1 MAAIFQIRRGTT
13 DISSSI
19 FDGELYLNKSKN
31 SLQVSIGDGNPI
43 TLVPLN
49 TASVGD
55 IYLNGNITASNAY
68 FSGDVAISGNL
79 FLGNNSSDNIA
90 ALGVFTTNLVPG
102 TTNTYDVGTTSA
114 VWANV
119 YANNVSASSIT
130 GAFSGT
136 IGGINIT
143 TFSQSV
149 DNRLDQLETNTG
161 SQDGRITV
169 LENKATTLQTYTAS
183 VDSRL
188 NQLSTDTGSQNTR
201 ITDLENKAN
210 TLQTYTASVDS
221 RLNQLSVDTGS
232 QNSRLNNLEA
242 TSASLLIETSNLE
255 SFTASINNA
264 IDVTGGNTRIKG
276 NLIVDGTQTSLNTTE
291 AFIEDKSIT
300 LASGSTT
307 SGIADGAGFNIAGA
321 NVSMSWQDSNT
332 RLFFNTN
339 IAALGSISS
348 STIVGLNNAS
358 VSAYS
363 TSVDS
368 RLANLQ
374 TTSGSVNGSI
384 TALNAF
390 SASQISKDS
399 TLQTYTASLDNTI
412 ARLREATA
420 SLNTFTSSATIRLN
434 NLESTSASLLV
445 ETSNLELFSASAL
458 LRLNSL
464 ETDSG
469 SQNTRITVLENKAT
483 TLAPLTSSILSF
495 TSSANNR
502 LSRLEESTASLN
514 TFTGSTYPTF
524 SQSVDLR
531 LDDLEYTASISIGAG
546 LTTALN
552 QINAFTASATIRL
565 NNLETTS
572 ASVNS
577 RLDQL
582 SNDSGS
588 QNTRITTLET
598 KATTLATVT
607 SSLLI
612 ETANLE
618 LFSSSALLRLS
629 SLETDTGSQN
639 TRITTLENKATTL
652 QTYTASVDSR
662 LNQLS
667 TDSGSQAGRISNLE
681 SFTSSIN
688 TTIKTKLD
696 VDGVISGSIQVL
708 GGSSIHSGSAGDY
721 QFNSIGV
728 GTAPSTVAGEIR
740 AAGDITAFYSSDSRL
755 KYGVVPI
762 ENALQK
768 VESISGNRYHWKEGF
783 EDVHSHKGSD
793 IGVIA
798 QEIQNI
804 LPEVVTERDSGYL
817 AVNYEKLVPLL
828 IEAIKELS
836 QKVKKLENK

>member
-19 FDGELYLNKSKN
+19 FDGELYLNKLKN
-31 SLQVSIGDGNPI
+31 SLQISIGDGNPI

-55 IYLNGNITASNAY
+55 INLTGNITASNAY

-79 FLGNNSSDNIA
+79 YLGNASTDNIS
-90 ALGVFTTNLVPG
+90 ALGQFTTNLVPNPSNG
-102 TTNTYDVGTTSA
+102 IDIGTTSA

-119 YANNVSASSIT
+119 YANRISGSQIT
-130 GAFSGT
+130 GSFSGSVS
-136 IGGINIT
+136 GIDIT

-149 DNRLDQLETNTG
+149 DIRLNQLSTDSG
-161 SQDGRITV
+161 SQNGRLNV

-183 VDSRL
+183 VNSRL
-188 NQLSTDTGSQNTR
+188 DQLSTDTGSQNTR
-201 ITDLENKAN
+201 ITTLESKAT
-210 TLQTYTASVDS
+210 TLQTYTASVDD
-221 RLNQLSVDTGS
+221 RLNQLSTDSGS
-232 QNSRLNNLEA
+232 QLSRLNNLEA

-255 SFTASINNA
+255 TFTSSINTA

-291 AFIEDKSIT
+291 TFIEDKSIT

-332 RLFFNTN
+332 RLFFNTD
-339 IAALGSISS
+339 IAVLGSISS
-348 STIVGLNNAS
+348 STIVGLNGAS

-363 TSVDS
+363 TSVNS
-368 RLANLQ
+368 RLVNLE
-374 TTSGSVNGSI
+374 TTSGSVNGSLS
-384 TALNAF
+384 ALNTF
-390 SASQISKDS
+390 SASQIAKDL
-399 TLQTYTASLDNTI
+399 TLQTYTSSLDNTV
-412 ARLREATA
+412 ARLKEATA

-434 NLESTSASLLV
+434 NLETTSASLLI

-458 LRLNSL
+458 LRLSSL

-469 SQNTRITVLENKAT
+469 SQNTRITVLETKAT
-483 TLAPLTSSILSF
+483 TLAPLTSSILAF
-495 TSSANNR
+495 TQSAGNR
-502 LSRLEESTASLN
+502 LNRLEESTSSLN

-524 SQSVDLR
+524 SSSVDMR
-531 LDDLEYTASISIGAG
+531 LDDLEYTASISVGAG
-546 LTTALN
+546 LSTALS

-582 SNDSGS
+582 STDSGS
-588 QNTRITTLET
+588 QNTRITTLES
-598 KATTLATVT
+598 KATTLASVT

-618 LFSSSALLRLS
+618 LFSASALTRLS
-629 SLETDTGSQN
+629 ALETDTGSQ
-639 TRITTLENKATTL
+639 A
-652 QTYTASVDSR
+652 SR
-662 LNQLS
+662 L
-667 TDSGSQAGRISNLE
+667 TNLE

-688 TTIKTKLD
+688 TTIKTRLNAE
-696 VDGVISGSIQVL
+696 GVISGSIQVL
-708 GGSSIHSGSAGDY
+708 GGSTVHSGSAGDY

-728 GTAPSTVAGEIR
+728 GTAPSTIAGEIR
-740 AAGDITAFYSSDSRL
+740 ASGDITAFYSSDSRL
-755 KYGVVPI
+755 KYGVTPI
-762 ENALQK
+762 QNALEK
-768 VESISGNRYHWKEGF
+768 VENISGNTYHWKEGF
-783 EDVHSHKGSD
+783 EEVHSNKGKD

-798 QEIQNI
+798 QEVQNI
-804 LPEVVTERDSGYL
+804 LPEIVTERESGYL

-836 QKVKKLENK
+836 NKVKKLENK